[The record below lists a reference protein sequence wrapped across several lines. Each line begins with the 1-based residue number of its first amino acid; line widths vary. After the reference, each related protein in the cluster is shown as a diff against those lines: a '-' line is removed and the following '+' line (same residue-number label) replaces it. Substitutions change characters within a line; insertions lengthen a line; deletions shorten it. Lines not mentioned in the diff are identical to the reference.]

1 MITVPHSTPTM
12 NELSPLLSIQEF
24 MNRFGVSKEA
34 LDLFCS
40 KLTERNLAKKDY
52 FVRQGETC
60 RHITFIH
67 KGLMRLFY
75 DVEGEEHV
83 RQFHF
88 ENSFC
93 SEYQSFLTQKP
104 AQMSLQA
111 LEDTTLLIMSHRDMH
126 DLFAQSK
133 EIEQLGR
140 ILAEQAFI
148 FVSQRFASMLL
159 ESPETRYQRLVQER
173 PKVMQRVPQYMIASY
188 LGITPQALSRI
199 RKRLSEE

>member
-1 MITVPHSTPTM
+1 MR
-12 NELSPLLSIQEF
+12 
-24 MNRFGVSKEA
+24 RFGVSDDA
-34 LDLFCS
+34 LNLFCS
-40 KLTERNLAKKDY
+40 QLTERHIPKKEF

-60 RHITFIH
+60 RHIAFINH
-67 KGLMRLFY
+67 GLMRLFY

-93 SEYQSFLTQKP
+93 SEYQSFLTEKP

-111 LEDTTLLIMSHRDMH
+111 LEETELLLISHRDMNA
-126 DLFAQSK
+126 LFRQSQ
-133 EIEQLGR
+133 EFERLGR

-188 LGITPQALSRI
+188 LGITPEALSRI
-199 RKRLSEE
+199 RKRLAGQ

>member
-1 MITVPHSTPTM
+1 MLPHETT
-12 NELSPLLSIQEF
+12 LTAIQDF
-24 MNRFGVSKEA
+24 MRRFGVQQEA
-34 LDLFCS
+34 LDIFCS
-40 KLTERNLAKKDY
+40 KLTPKHLPKKE
-52 FVRQGETC
+52 FLVRQGETC
-60 RHITFIH
+60 RHIAFINE
-67 KGLMRLFY
+67 GLLRLYY

-88 ENSFC
+88 ERSFC

-111 LEDTTLLIMSHRDMH
+111 LEDTSLLLISHHDMYA
-126 DLFAQSK
+126 LFAEHK
-133 EIEQLGR
+133 EFERLGR

-159 ESPETRYQRLVQER
+159 EDPEIRYQRLVQER

>member
-1 MITVPHSTPTM
+1 MNDAST
-12 NELSPLLSIQEF
+12 LSSIQEF
-24 MNRFGVSKEA
+24 MRRFGVSNDA
-34 LDLFCS
+34 LDQFCS
-40 KLTERNLAKKDY
+40 KLTKQNLAKKDY

-60 RHITFIH
+60 RHIAFIN
-67 KGLMRLFY
+67 KGLLRLFY
-75 DVEGEEHV
+75 DVEGEEHI

-111 LEDTTLLIMSHRDMH
+111 LEDTTLLIISHHDMYH
-126 DLFAQSK
+126 LFAQSK
-133 EIEQLGR
+133 DFERLGR
-140 ILAEQAFI
+140 ILAEQSFI

>member
-1 MITVPHSTPTM
+1 MHDV
-12 NELSPLLSIQEF
+12 SPLRPIQEF
-24 MNRFGVSKEA
+24 MRRFGVSNDTLEQ
-34 LDLFCS
+34 FCS
-40 KLTERNLAKKDY
+40 KLTERNVAKKDY

-60 RHITFIH
+60 RHIAFINE
-67 KGLMRLFY
+67 GLLRLFY
-75 DVEGEEHV
+75 DIEGEEHI

-111 LEDTTLLIMSHRDMH
+111 LEDTTLLIISHHDMY

-133 EIEQLGR
+133 DFERLGR
-140 ILAEQAFI
+140 ILAEQSFI